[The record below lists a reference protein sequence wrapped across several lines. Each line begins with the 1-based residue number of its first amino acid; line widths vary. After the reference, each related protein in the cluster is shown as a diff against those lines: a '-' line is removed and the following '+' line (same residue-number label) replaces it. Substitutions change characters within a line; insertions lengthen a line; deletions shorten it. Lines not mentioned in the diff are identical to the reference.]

1 MARKVSDRADE
12 EAQREEE
19 VAPIVAQPNEF
30 VPVAPVSQDAFFQAQ
45 QQAQISGAD
54 SDTVPQHMV
63 EAANRGRL
71 ARGEEPVVVGGHPG
85 VAGHVYRLHL
95 RGAGTLQHRN
105 ADAAAELAGDD
116 RG

>member
-71 ARGEEPVVVGGHPG
+71 ARGEEPVVVGNVEPQRTLFALRESPFGEMDG
-85 VAGHVYRLHL
+85 VG
-95 RGAGTLQHRN
+95 
-105 ADAAAELAGDD
+105 E
-116 RG
+116 